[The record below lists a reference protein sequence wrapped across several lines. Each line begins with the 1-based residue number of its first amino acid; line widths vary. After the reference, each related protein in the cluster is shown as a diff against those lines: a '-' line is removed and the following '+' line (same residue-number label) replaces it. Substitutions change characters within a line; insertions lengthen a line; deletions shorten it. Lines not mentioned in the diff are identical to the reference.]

1 MHILIY
7 VLDIVKRGYSASVYV
22 ETQGAYMDERRLLPA
37 MGALP
42 EGHCVND
49 TARAHPAPRATPGVH
64 RAIKGW

>member
-22 ETQGAYMDERRLLPA
+22 ETQVAYMDERRLLPA

-42 EGHCVND
+42 EGALRQRHG
-49 TARAHPAPRATPGVH
+49 ARSSGAACHPWSA
-64 RAIKGW
+64 